1 VISALDSDQHSDYR
15 NNQRVVALADAAG
28 HVQRAC
34 AALLASKAGESDLS
48 RASILLDACRKLNA
62 VLRELQALA

>member
-1 VISALDSDQHSDYR
+1 VITAIDSDQHSEHR
-15 NNQRVVALADAAG
+15 SRQRAVALTDAAD

-34 AALLASKAGESDLS
+34 AALLASKAGEPDAH

-62 VLRELQALA
+62 TLRELQALI